1 MKQGVDFSGGRNY
14 VVRFAEKVNTDDII
28 NHLEDGF
35 VDAQVSVITIGTED
49 QVRITT
55 NYKIADNSETI
66 DDEVEEI
73 LFNELQPELEQ
84 YGVTKEMFLKGYLLE
99 DGKAVLAS
107 VDAENTLGVQSSQK
121 VGPAIADDIKADAI
135 WAIVFSMIGI
145 FIYIFVRF
153 RNVSYS
159 VGSVA
164 SLLHDVV
171 FILGLYS
178 LLYSIMPFS
187 LEIDQSFI
195 AAILTIIGYSM
206 NDTVVV
212 FDRVREN
219 VGLYPKQDFFTT
231 INKSINSTLGR
242 TVMTSGTTL
251 LVLLVIFILGAESI
265 RSFVFAMLVG
275 VIVGTLAT
283 IYIASPV
290 AYLTDSRRKAKKAA
304 LK

>member
-1 MKQGVDFSGGRNY
+1 
-14 VVRFAEKVNTDDII
+14 
-28 NHLEDGF
+28 
-35 VDAQVSVITIGTED
+35 
-49 QVRITT
+49 
-55 NYKIADNSETI
+55 
-66 DDEVEEI
+66 
-73 LFNELQPELEQ
+73 
-84 YGVTKEMFLKGYLLE
+84 MFLKGYLLE

-135 WAIVFSMIGI
+135 WAILFSMIGI

-164 SLLHDVV
+164 SLVHDVI

-212 FDRVREN
+212 FDRVRELVN
-219 VGLYPKQDFFTT
+219 LYPKRDRKDV
-231 INKSINSTLGR
+231 INEAINATLTRTLSTSLS
-242 TVMTSGTTL
+242 TF
-251 LVLLVIFILGAESI
+251 LVLIVIFLLGGETI
-265 RSFVFAMLVG
+265 RGFVFAMMIG
-275 VIVGTLAT
+275 VIIGTYSTLFVA
-283 IYIASPV
+283 IPIA
-290 AYLTDSRRKAKKAA
+290 YDIEKKKLEKEAKK
-304 LK
+304 